1 MLLMSDE
8 KDVLDEYFERLC
20 EEIPE
25 EEQDLVQ
32 RYVDTLD
39 DDRMLV
45 LETAASN
52 LGTSFDITK
61 SIGYI
66 KWKASLK

>member
-1 MLLMSDE
+1 MSAE
-8 KDVLDEYFERLC
+8 KDILDEYFEKLC
-20 EEIPE
+20 EEISE
-25 EEQDLVQ
+25 EEQDMVQ
-32 RYVDTLD
+32 GYVDTLD

-45 LETAASN
+45 LETAVSN

>member
-1 MLLMSDE
+1 MSDD
-8 KDVLDEYFERLC
+8 KDLLDEYFERLC
-20 EEIPE
+20 EEISE
-25 EEQDLVQ
+25 EEQDMVQ
-32 RYVDTLD
+32 HYVDTLD

-45 LETAASN
+45 LETAVSN

-66 KWKASLK
+66 KWKATLE